1 AQSTLQDDVRQ
12 KTKQPP
18 TPEIVKDYL
27 DGSTEG
33 IFKDNSVTYSSIW
46 TRLRISTRHL
56 RRLFSMEWS
65 CDSAGINLLI
75 DEQRVRPAD
84 VEKQLKNAFHKYLAK
99 KLAAKPDQGKVFNV
113 ASLSAASNHFLKNG
127 NFTRFAEWRFIH
139 KARLNVVPLRG
150 SLKFNIGSKSCR
162 KCEYSNETLAH
173 VLNHCGTHMAAA
185 TKRHNAVAGRLE
197 KVLPRN
203 DHTSI
208 YINQAVPGSNSD
220 LRPDITVID
229 EKNRTA
235 TIIDTLPFPSKA
247 AKWPWKKRVA
257 ERRKS
262 TLASNNLS
270 RNAASKPSVM
280 PLSSDHS
287 AATTRPTTP
296 AFEDFESP
304 IATPP
309 S

>member
-1 AQSTLQDDVRQ
+1 M
-12 KTKQPP
+12 
-18 TPEIVKDYL
+18 
-27 DGSTEG
+27 
-33 IFKDNSVTYSSIW
+33 
-46 TRLRISTRHL
+46 
-56 RRLFSMEWS
+56 FSMEWS

-99 KLAAKPDQGKVFNV
+99 KLAAKPDQGKVFKV
-113 ASLSAASNHFLKNG
+113 ASLSSASNHFLKNG

-162 KCEYSNETLAH
+162 KCEYPNETLAH
-173 VLNHCGTHMAAA
+173 VLNHCGTHMVAA

-203 DHTSI
+203 DHTSV

-229 EKNRTA
+229 EKNRIA
-235 TIIDTLPFPSKA
+235 TIIDIAIPFKSSK
-247 AKWPWKKRVA
+247 VA
-257 ERRKS
+257 MEEARRRKKEKNAGIERS
-262 TLASNNLS
+262 LKERGFKTFCDAFVIGSLGSYDPANNACIRRLQIPHRYATLMRRLMICDVIRWS
-270 RNAASKPSVM
+270 RNIYVEH
-280 PLSSDHS
+280 LSGIRQYTDGQP
-287 AATTRPTTP
+287 PTTAP
-296 AFEDFESP
+296 HRRLNHNC
-304 IATPP
+304 
-309 S
+309 